1 MSDKNLLAESTIRR
15 FMKLARTEALSDNFI
30 AEAVNEDE
38 DQDTVEEGEGKKK
51 YGRKEME
58 AAAKKAR
65 EHAKKTGDKRNT
77 AGAGVASMLREEEDD
92 EESLDEEIDLEEQE
106 EELEDP
112 DPMGDA
118 EDPEDMGDMGEM
130 DPAPEEPE
138 MGAADMSLSEEEAQL
153 LIDLGERLSAA
164 MAGAEGEE
172 DDDMEMD
179 MDMGDM
185 EGEDDAP
192 EMEEEDP
199 AYRMDEDTQDDLV
212 NEVLR
217 RVTKRLV
224 AEKLKNRK

>member
-1 MSDKNLLAESTIRR
+1 MSDNKLLAENTIRR
-15 FMKLARTEALSDNFI
+15 FMKLARTEALSDTFI
-30 AEAVNEDE
+30 AEAVHGSEDK
-38 DQDTVEEGEGKKK
+38 DKVEEGEGKKE

-65 EHAKKTGDKRNT
+65 EAAKKKGDKRNV
-77 AGAGVASMLREEEDD
+77 AGAGIASMLREEED
-92 EESLDEEIDLEEQE
+92 EEKLDEELDLEEQE
-106 EELEDP
+106 EDMDA
-112 DPMGDA
+112 DPMGD
-118 EDPEDMGDMGEM
+118 M

-172 DDDMEMD
+172 EGDMEMD
-179 MDMGDM
+179 MDLGDM
-185 EGEDDAP
+185 EGEEAEP
-192 EMEEEDP
+192 EMDEEDP

>member
-15 FMKLARTEALSDNFI
+15 FMKLARTEALTDNFI
-30 AEAVNEDE
+30 AEAVHEDE
-38 DQDTVEEGEGKKK
+38 DKDTVEEGEGKKE

-58 AAAKKAR
+58 AAAKAAR
-65 EHAKKTGDKRNT
+65 EAAKKKGDKRNL
-77 AGAGVASMLREEEDD
+77 AGAGVASMLREEED
-92 EESLDEEIDLEEQE
+92 EEELDEEIDLEEQE
-106 EELEDP
+106 EEEE
-112 DPMGDA
+112 MDA
-118 EDPEDMGDMGEM
+118 EADPEPMGEM
-130 DPAPEEPE
+130 DPVPEEPE

-164 MAGAEGEE
+164 MAGEQEEEG
-172 DDDMEMD
+172 DMEMD

-185 EGEDDAP
+185 EGEEMEP
-192 EMEEEDP
+192 EMDEEDP
-199 AYRMDEDTQDDLV
+199 AYRMDEETQDDLV